1 MAELR
6 RPATAVR
13 IKRMKE
19 AYTAFLAD
27 QQIAP
32 LVASLQALL
41 DANAET
47 STSPAPAT
55 PPLKREDLRLIC
67 FDHIVS

>member
-32 LVASLQALL
+32 LAASLQPLL

-55 PPLKREDLRLIC
+55 PLKREDLRLIC